1 LINTLLGKVFGTK
14 NEREIKRMMPRVE
27 AISAL
32 EPEMKKLSDEQLR
45 AKTEEF
51 RTRIKERLARFEGE
65 TEQQAA
71 PEAEADSD
79 IDRQKR
85 LENERFRALREAL
98 DEILVEAFAV
108 VREAGRRVLNMRH
121 FDVQLIGGM
130 VLHEGKI
137 AEMKTGE
144 GKTLVA
150 TLPVYLNAL
159 GGRGVHVVTVND
171 YLAKRDSEWMGKLY
185 KFLGLTVGVIVHE
198 LDDEER
204 REAYAA
210 DVTYGTNNEFGFD
223 YLRDNMKFDLRDCVQ
238 REHHYAIVDE
248 VDSILI
254 DEARTPLIISGASE
268 ESTDKYYK
276 VNRIIPRLTR
286 GEELGQ
292 NELREL
298 IEGKK
303 IAPEDRDEMV
313 QELNESGNDPQ
324 RKILTGDF
332 AVDEKHKNITVT
344 DRGWEKVEKL
354 LGIGNIAD
362 PENWA
367 LKHHV
372 ETAIKAHALYRKDV
386 EYVVKDGEV
395 VIVDEFTGRL
405 MPGRRWSDG
414 LHQAI
419 EAKENVKIERENQT
433 LATITFQNYFRMYKK
448 LAGMTGTA
456 ETEAPEFDKIY
467 KLEVTVIPTNR
478 TLLRI
483 ENPDIVY
490 RTEKEKYFA
499 ASDEIQ
505 RLHDSGQPVLVGT
518 TSIEKSERLSE
529 LLKKKGIKHVVLNAK
544 YHEREAEIVAQ
555 AGRKGMVTIATNMA
569 GRGTD
574 ILLGGNP
581 EFMAKQECVKKGIA
595 QPLRAAQGKV
605 GADVDDSNRTLW
617 YYAGNEYVVP
627 TDQWNEV
634 FARYKTDT
642 DREHQEVI
650 GAGGLHIFGTERH
663 EARRI
668 DNQLRG
674 RAGRQGDPGSSRFYL
689 SLEDDLMRIFAKEW
703 VSNLLQRLGME
714 EGVPIESRM
723 ITRRIE
729 AAQKAVEGQNFE
741 SRKHLLEYDDVMNKQ
756 RVAVYGL
763 RRRLLEGL
771 DQKDLI
777 IEDYV
782 AGILGELL
790 EKYCPE
796 KSHADDWDCKGLK
809 EAVFTKFGV
818 DIYAEGLKPEEM
830 SRQELG
836 DAVFEKLKERYDAK
850 EKLIGS
856 EAMRYHERTIMLSV
870 IDAQWKDH
878 LLSMDHLKEGI
889 GLRGYGQHDPLV
901 EYKRESFDMFEEMM
915 QRFQEETVRI
925 LYLMQILERPPDSGP
940 MPRGPEGPL
949 DQGPE
954 AGVPSIISG
963 GRGNG
968 RPARQIATSVD
979 DIEEAFQRKKKRE
992 LEQARMAG
1000 AGDTQTVQQV
1010 VRSGEKIGRNDPC
1023 PCGSGKKY
1031 KKCCGA

>member
-1 LINTLLGKVFGTK
+1 MINTLLGKIFGTK
-14 NEREIKRMMPRVE
+14 NEREVKRLQPRVE
-27 AISAL
+27 AINAL
-32 EPEMKKLSDEQLR
+32 EPETQKLSDDQLR
-45 AKTEEF
+45 GKTEEF
-51 RTRIKERLARFEGE
+51 RARVQERLSSIVDE
-65 TEQQAA
+65 
-71 PEAEADSD
+71 PDADP
-79 IDRQKR
+79 DRQK
-85 LENERFRALREAL
+85 EIEAERSEAL
-98 DEILVEAFAV
+98 KAVLDELLDEAFAV

-159 GGRGVHVVTVND
+159 SGRGVHVVTVND

-185 KFLGLTVGVIVHE
+185 SFLGLTVGVIVHD
-198 LDDEER
+198 LDDEQR
-204 REAYAA
+204 RAAYAA

-238 REHHYAIVDE
+238 RIHNFAIVDE

-276 VNRIIPRLTR
+276 VNRIIPKLEK
-286 GEELGQ
+286 GEEIDTQPG
-292 NELREL
+292 EP
-298 IEGKK
+298 K
-303 IAPEDRDEMV
+303 IM
-313 QELNESGNDPQ
+313 
-324 RKILTGDF
+324 TGDYV
-332 AVDEKHKNITVT
+332 VDEKHRNVTVS
-344 DRGWEKVEKL
+344 DDGWVKVEKL

-372 ETAIKAHALYRKDV
+372 ETAVKAHALYKKDV

-395 VIVDEFTGRL
+395 LIVDEFTGRL

-467 KLEVTVIPTNR
+467 RLEVIVIPTNR
-478 TLLRI
+478 ELLRK

-499 ASDEIQ
+499 AADEIQ

-518 TSIEKSERLSE
+518 TSIEKSERLSD
-529 LLKKKGIKHVVLNAK
+529 LLNKKGLKQHVVLNAK
-544 YHEREAEIVAQ
+544 FHEREAEIVAQ
-555 AGRKGMVTIATNMA
+555 AGRKGAVTIATNMA

-595 QPLRAAQGKV
+595 QPIRAAQGKIEAE
-605 GADVDDSNRTLW
+605 ADDPNRTVW
-617 YYAGNEYVVP
+617 YYAGNEFAVP
-627 TDQWNEV
+627 TDQWNEI
-634 FARYKTDT
+634 FTRYKADT
-642 DREHQEVI
+642 DQEHKEVI
-650 GAGGLHIFGTERH
+650 EAGGLHIFGTERH

-703 VSNLLQRLGME
+703 VSKLLQRLGME
-714 EGVPIESRM
+714 EGVPIESGM

-741 SRKHLLEYDDVMNKQ
+741 ARKHLLEYDDVMNKQ
-756 RVAVYGL
+756 REAVYGL

-782 AGILGELL
+782 SGILGDIL
-790 EKYCPE
+790 ERHCPPKE
-796 KSHADDWDCKGLK
+796 HVDNWDLK
-809 EAVFTKFGV
+809 ALKDAIFTRFGV

-830 SRQELG
+830 NRQELG
-836 DAVFEKLKERYDAK
+836 DAIFDKLKERYDAK
-850 EKLIGS
+850 EALIGAD
-856 EAMRYHERTIMLSV
+856 AMRYHERMIMLSV

-915 QRFQEETVRI
+915 QRFQEETVRY
-925 LYLMQILERPPDSGP
+925 LYLMQIMERPPDSGARP
-940 MPRGPEGPL
+940 GGGGPSSSDLSG
-949 DQGPE
+949 QGPDT
-954 AGVPSIISG
+954 GVPSVITG
-963 GRGNG
+963 GRGGNG
-968 RPARQIATSVD
+968 RPPRQVATSVD
-979 DIEEAFQRKKKRE
+979 EIEEAFQRKKKRE

-1000 AGDTQTVQQV
+1000 AGDMQVQQV
-1010 VRSGEKIGRNDPC
+1010 VRSGAKVGRNDPC

-1031 KKCCGA
+1031 KKCCGANA

>member
-1 LINTLLGKVFGTK
+1 LLGKIFGTK
-14 NEREIKRMMPRVE
+14 NEREVKRLQPRVL
-27 AISAL
+27 AINAL
-32 EPEMKKLSDEQLR
+32 EPEMQKLSDDELR
-45 AKTEEF
+45 AKTAEF
-51 RTRIKERLARFEGE
+51 RARVQERLSSIPD
-65 TEQQAA
+65 A
-71 PEAEADSD
+71 PEADTDADTPD
-79 IDRQKR
+79 IDRQK
-85 LENERFRALREAL
+85 EIEAERAVLLKGVL
-98 DEILVEAFAV
+98 DELLEEAFAV

-130 VLHEGKI
+130 VLHEGMI

-159 GGRGVHVVTVND
+159 SGRGVHVVTVND

-185 KFLGLTVGVIVHE
+185 SFLGLTVGVIVHD
-198 LDDEER
+198 LDDVER
-204 REAYAA
+204 RAAYAA

-238 REHHYAIVDE
+238 RMHNFAIVDE

-276 VNRIIPRLTR
+276 VNRIIPKLER
-286 GEELGQ
+286 GEEIDTQPG
-292 NELREL
+292 EP
-298 IEGKK
+298 K
-303 IAPEDRDEMV
+303 IM
-313 QELNESGNDPQ
+313 
-324 RKILTGDF
+324 TGDF
-332 AVDEKHKNITVT
+332 VVDEKHRNCTVT
-344 DRGWEKVEKL
+344 DVGWEKVEKL

-362 PENWA
+362 PENWDT
-367 LKHHV
+367 KHHV
-372 ETAIKAHALYRKDV
+372 ETAVKAHALYKKDV

-395 VIVDEFTGRL
+395 LIVDEFTGRL

-467 KLEVTVIPTNR
+467 RLEVIVIPTNR
-478 TLLRI
+478 TLLRK

-499 ASDEIQ
+499 ASDEIH
-505 RLHDSGQPVLVGT
+505 RLHESGQPVLVGT

-574 ILLGGNP
+574 ILLGGNA

-595 QPLRAAQGKV
+595 QPIRAAQGKIEAE
-605 GADVDDSNRTLW
+605 ADDPNRTVW
-617 YYAGNEYVVP
+617 YYAGNEYAVP
-627 TDQWNEV
+627 TDQWNEI
-634 FARYKTDT
+634 FTRYKNETDQ
-642 DREHQEVI
+642 EHKDVI
-650 GAGGLHIFGTERH
+650 AAGGLHIFGTERH

-703 VSNLLQRLGME
+703 VSTLLQRLGME

-741 SRKHLLEYDDVMNKQ
+741 ARKHLLEYDDVMNKQ
-756 RVAVYGL
+756 REAVYGL

-777 IEDYV
+777 VEDYV
-782 AGILGELL
+782 SGILGDILELH
-790 EKYCPE
+790 CPP
-796 KSHADDWDCKGLK
+796 KAHVADWDLK
-809 EAVFTKFGV
+809 ALKDDIFTRFGV
-818 DIYAEGLKPEEM
+818 DIYAEGLKPEQM
-830 SRQELG
+830 NRQELG
-836 DAVFEKLKERYDAK
+836 DAIFEKLKERYDSK
-850 EKLIGS
+850 EKLIGV
-856 EAMRYHERTIMLSV
+856 EAMRYHERMIMLSV

-878 LLSMDHLKEGI
+878 LLGMDHLKEGI

-915 QRFQEETVRI
+915 QRFQEETARY
-925 LYLMQILERPPDSGP
+925 LYLMQIMERPRDTGARPDVDGGSPNELSGP
-940 MPRGPEGPL
+940 AL
-949 DQGPE
+949 D
-954 AGVPSIISG
+954 AGVPSVITG
-963 GRGNG
+963 GRGGNG
-968 RPARQIATSVD
+968 RPPRQVATSVD
-979 DIEEAFQRKKKRE
+979 EIEEAFQRKKKKE

-1000 AGDTQTVQQV
+1000 AGDMQVQQV
-1010 VRSGEKIGRNDPC
+1010 VRSGEKVGRNDPC

-1031 KKCCGA
+1031 KKCCGAN

>member
-14 NEREIKRMMPRVE
+14 NEREVKRLQPRVA
-27 AISAL
+27 AINAL
-32 EPEMKKLSDEQLR
+32 EAEMQKLSDDQLR
-45 AKTEEF
+45 AKTAEF
-51 RTRIKERLARFEGE
+51 RARIQERLGSIVDEPE
-65 TEQQAA
+65 TDTDFQNGGQN
-71 PEAEADSD
+71 
-79 IDRQKR
+79 IDRQK
-85 LENERFRALREAL
+85 EIEAQRSQLLKVVL
-98 DEILVEAFAV
+98 DELLEEAFAV

-130 VLHEGKI
+130 VLHEGTI

-159 GGRGVHVVTVND
+159 SGRGVHVVTVND

-185 KFLGLTVGVIVHE
+185 GFLGLTVGVIVHD
-198 LDDEER
+198 LDDVER
-204 REAYAA
+204 RAAYAA

-238 REHHYAIVDE
+238 RVHNFAIVDE

-276 VNRIIPRLTR
+276 VNRIIPKLEQ
-286 GEELGQ
+286 GEEIDTQPG
-292 NELREL
+292 E
-298 IEGKK
+298 
-303 IAPEDRDEMV
+303 P
-313 QELNESGNDPQ
+313 
-324 RKILTGDF
+324 KILTGDF
-332 AVDEKHKNITVT
+332 VVDEKHRSITVT
-344 DRGWEKVEKL
+344 DEGWVKVEKL

-367 LKHHV
+367 TKHHV
-372 ETAIKAHALYRKDV
+372 ETAVKAHALYKRDV

-395 VIVDEFTGRL
+395 IIVDEFTGRL

-467 KLEVTVIPTNR
+467 KLEVIVIPTNR
-478 TLLRI
+478 ALLRK
-483 ENPDIVY
+483 ENPDIIY

-499 ASDEIQ
+499 AADEIQ
-505 RLHDSGQPVLVGT
+505 RLHDSNQPVLVGT
-518 TSIEKSERLSE
+518 TSIEKSERLSD
-529 LLKKKGIKHVVLNAK
+529 LLNKKGLKDHVVLNAK
-544 YHEREAEIVAQ
+544 FHEREAEIVAQ
-555 AGRKGMVTIATNMA
+555 AGRKGAVTIATNMA

-595 QPLRAAQGKV
+595 QPIRAAQGKIE
-605 GADVDDSNRTLW
+605 AEVDDSNRTVW
-617 YYAGNEYVVP
+617 YYAGNEYAVP
-627 TDQWNEV
+627 TDQWNEI
-634 FARYKTDT
+634 FARHKIDT

-650 GAGGLHIFGTERH
+650 DAGGLHIFGTERH

-703 VSNLLQRLGME
+703 VSKMLQRLGME
-714 EGVPIESRM
+714 EGVPIESGM
-723 ITRRIE
+723 MTRRIE

-741 SRKHLLEYDDVMNKQ
+741 ARKHLLEYDDVMNKQ
-756 RVAVYGL
+756 REAVYGL

-782 AGILGELL
+782 SGILAEIL
-790 EKYCPE
+790 ERHCPPKE
-796 KSHADDWDCKGLK
+796 HVDNWDLKALRDAISSH
-809 EAVFTKFGV
+809 FGV

-830 SRQELG
+830 NRQELG
-836 DAVFEKLKERYDAK
+836 DAIFDKLKERYDAK
-850 EKLIGS
+850 EKLIGAD
-856 EAMRYHERTIMLSV
+856 AMRYHERMIMLSV

-889 GLRGYGQHDPLV
+889 NLRGYGQHDPLV
-901 EYKRESFDMFEEMM
+901 EYKRESYDMFEAMM
-915 QRFQEETVRI
+915 QRFQEETVRY
-925 LYLMQILERPPDSGP
+925 LYLMQIMERPPDPAARPGGDVGTPSSTDLSAQAP
-940 MPRGPEGPL
+940 A
-949 DQGPE
+949 
-954 AGVPSIISG
+954 AGAPSLITG
-963 GRGNG
+963 GRGGNG
-968 RPARQIATSVD
+968 RPPRQVATSVD
-979 DIEEAFQRKKKRE
+979 EIEEAFQRKKKKE

-1000 AGDTQTVQQV
+1000 AGDMQVQQI
-1010 VRSGEKIGRNDPC
+1010 VRSGDKVGRNDPC

-1031 KKCCGA
+1031 KKCCGAN